1 MSLDMDDEYA
11 NWQTEDQLHYAIENA
26 HRVLVRQGYKDI
38 VRFKDRDGKTIDIDT
53 VKELERYLT
62 GEDSEIVLYWP

>member
-1 MSLDMDDEYA
+1 MSIDDEYA

-62 GEDSEIVLYWP
+62 GKNSEIVLYWP